1 MRAHLDGNRRVKG
14 GVESADAH
22 RVKPSTTVHDLKALV
37 QSFHPVIAFDTE
49 EEERVE
55 KLADTVAAEL
65 GMPVFVWTLTSG
77 LFRKPGANGTINTTV
92 PNELFAHMQTLS
104 LEAVFL
110 LKDVAKHLADPAVC
124 RSFREAAQQFSGTR
138 STMWIVGTQLEFPSD
153 VKHHVLHFP
162 LDLPTKRELAEI
174 VTAVAR
180 GLKERTGARI
190 ELAKP
195 DLERLL
201 DALSGLTSHQAKQAV
216 AAVIMEDGKLHAE
229 DVRRIVDR
237 KAKLLGQDGLL
248 EYYPAE
254 DNTYELGGFARL
266 KQWLGRARIAF
277 SPEAAELGL
286 PAPRGILLAGVQGCG
301 KSLAAKA
308 IAREW
313 TMPLLKLDAGRLY
326 DKYIGES
333 EKNLRRAIQ
342 LAEAMSPCVLWIDEL
357 EKSFASFSEG
367 GMDGGVSQRIFA
379 TLLTWLQEKKKPVF
393 VVATANDVFRLPPEL
408 MRKGRFDELF
418 FVDLPAPAE
427 RKSIFEIHLRR
438 KKQDPARFD
447 LAQLV
452 AASDGMSGA
461 EIEQAVI
468 SALLRALH
476 EKRALDTALLA
487 DELASTVPLS
497 RTRAEDVARL
507 RELAKGRFVPVA

>member
-1 MRAHLDGNRRVKG
+1 M
-14 GVESADAH
+14 SS
-22 RVKPSTTVHDLKALV
+22 PTTVHDLKALV
-37 QSFHPVIAFDTE
+37 QSFHPVIAFDTA

-55 KLADTVAAEL
+55 KLADAVAAEL
-65 GMPVFVWTLTSG
+65 QLPVFVWTLTSG

-92 PNELFAHMQTLS
+92 PAELFAHMQTLS
-104 LEAVFL
+104 LEAVFV
-110 LKDVAKHLADPAVC
+110 LKDVAKHLEDPAVC
-124 RSFREAAQQFSGTR
+124 RAFREAAQQFAGSR
-138 STMWIVGTQLEFPSD
+138 SSMWIVGTPLAFPAD
-153 VKHHVLHFP
+153 VKHHVVHFP
-162 LDLPTKRELAEI
+162 IELPGKRELAEI

-180 GLKERTGARI
+180 GLRERTGAKI
-190 ELAKP
+190 ELSKP

-201 DALSGLTSHQAKQAV
+201 DALSGLTTHQARQAI
-216 AAVIMEDGKLHAE
+216 AAVIMEDGRLAADDIKTL
-229 DVRRIVDR
+229 VDR
-237 KAKLLGQDGLL
+237 KAKLLGEDGLL

-254 DNTYELGGFARL
+254 DNAYELGGFARL
-266 KQWLGRARIAF
+266 QKWLARARVGF
-277 SPEAAELGL
+277 SAEAAELGL

-308 IAREW
+308 IARAW

-357 EKSFASFSEG
+357 EKSFASFGDS

-393 VVATANDVFRLPPEL
+393 VVATANDVFKLPPEL

-418 FVDLPAPAE
+418 FVDLPQPAE
-427 RKSIFEIHLRR
+427 RQQIFEIHLRR
-438 KKQDPARFD
+438 KKQDPARLD
-447 LAQLV
+447 LAAVV

-468 SALLRALH
+468 ASLLRSLH
-476 EKRALDTALLA
+476 EKRALDTALLVE
-487 DELASTVPLS
+487 ELGSTVPLS

-507 RELAKGRFVPVA
+507 RQLAQGRFVPVA

>member
-1 MRAHLDGNRRVKG
+1 VS
-14 GVESADAH
+14 SA
-22 RVKPSTTVHDLKALV
+22 TTVHDLKALV
-37 QSFHPVIAFDTE
+37 LSFHPVIAFDTA

-65 GMPVFVWTLTSG
+65 QLPVFVWTLTNG

-92 PNELFAHMQTLS
+92 PAELFAHMQTLS

-110 LKDVAKHLADPAVC
+110 LKDVAKHLEDPAVC
-124 RSFREAAQQFSGTR
+124 RAFREAAQQFSGSR
-138 STMWIVGTQLEFPSD
+138 SSMWIVGTPLVFPAE
-153 VKHHVLHFP
+153 VKQHIVHFP
-162 LDLPTKRELAEI
+162 VDLPGKRELAEI

-180 GLKERTGARI
+180 GLRERMGARV
-190 ELAKP
+190 ELTKP
-195 DLERLL
+195 DLEHLL
-201 DALSGLTSHQAKQAV
+201 DALSGLTMHQARQAI
-216 AAVIMEDGKLHAE
+216 AAVIMDDGRLDAGDIKTL
-229 DVRRIVDR
+229 VDK
-237 KAKLLGQDGLL
+237 KAKLLGEDGLL
-248 EYYPAE
+248 EYYPVE
-254 DNTYELGGFARL
+254 DNAYELGGFARL
-266 KQWLGRARIAF
+266 QKWLARARVGF
-277 SPEAAELGL
+277 SAEAAELGL
-286 PAPRGILLAGVQGCG
+286 PTPRGILIAGVQGCG

-308 IAREW
+308 IARAW

-333 EKNLRRAIQ
+333 EKNLRHAIQ

-357 EKSFASFSEG
+357 EKSFAAFGSDL
-367 GMDGGVSQRIFA
+367 DGGVSQRIFA

-393 VVATANDVFRLPPEL
+393 VVATANDAFKLPPEL

-418 FVDLPAPAE
+418 FVDLPLPAE
-427 RKSIFEIHLRR
+427 RQQIFEIHLRR

-447 LAQLV
+447 FAALIG
-452 AASDGMSGA
+452 ASDGMSGA

-487 DELASTVPLS
+487 EELASTVPLS
-497 RTRAEDVARL
+497 RTRAEDLARL
-507 RELAKGRFVPVA
+507 RQLAQGRFVPVA

>member
-1 MRAHLDGNRRVKG
+1 VK
-14 GVESADAH
+14 S
-22 RVKPSTTVHDLKALV
+22 PTTVHDLKALV
-37 QSFHPVIAFDTE
+37 QSFHPVIAFDTA

-55 KLADTVAAEL
+55 KLADAVAGEL

-77 LFRKPGANGTINTTV
+77 LYRKPGANGTINTTV
-92 PNELFAHMQTLS
+92 PAELFAHVKTLS
-104 LEAVFL
+104 LEALFV
-110 LKDVAKHLADPAVC
+110 LKDVAKHLEEPAVC
-124 RSFREAAQQFSGTR
+124 RAFREAAQQFSGSR
-138 STMWIVGTQLEFPSD
+138 SSMWIVGTPLAFPPD
-153 VKHHVLHFP
+153 VRHHVVHFP
-162 LDLPTKRELAEI
+162 IALPGKRELAEI

-180 GLKERTGARI
+180 GLKERMGARI
-190 ELAKP
+190 ELSKP
-195 DLERLL
+195 ELEGLL
-201 DALSGLTSHQAKQAV
+201 DALSGLTTHQARQAI
-216 AAVIMEDGKLHAE
+216 AAVIMEDGRLHAG
-229 DVRRIVDR
+229 DIKALVDR
-237 KAKLLGQDGLL
+237 KARLLGEDGLL

-266 KQWLGRARIAF
+266 QKWLERARVGF
-277 SPEAAELGL
+277 SAEAAELGL

-308 IAREW
+308 IARAW

-342 LAEAMSPCVLWIDEL
+342 LAEAMAPCVLWIDEL
-357 EKSFASFSEG
+357 EKSFASFGDSG
-367 GMDGGVSQRIFA
+367 LDGGVSQRIFA
-379 TLLTWLQEKKKPVF
+379 TLLTWLQEKTKPVF
-393 VVATANDVFRLPPEL
+393 VVATANDVFKLPPEL

-418 FVDLPAPAE
+418 FVDLPQPGE
-427 RKSIFEIHLRR
+427 RQQIFEIHLRR
-438 KKQDPARFD
+438 KKQDPARLD
-447 LAQLV
+447 LAALV

-476 EKRALDTALLA
+476 EKRPLDGALIV

-497 RTRAEDVARL
+497 RTRAEDIARL
-507 RELAKGRFVPVA
+507 RELARGRFVPVA

>member
-1 MRAHLDGNRRVKG
+1 MPP
-14 GVESADAH
+14 S
-22 RVKPSTTVHDLKALV
+22 VKPPTSVHDLKALV
-37 QSFHPVIAFDTE
+37 QSFHPVIAFDTA

-55 KLADTVAAEL
+55 QLADAVAAEL
-65 GMPVFVWTLTSG
+65 QLPVFVWTLTSG
-77 LFRKPGANGTINTTV
+77 LFRKPGANGTINTAV
-92 PNELFAHMQTLS
+92 PAELFAHMQTLS

-124 RSFREAAQQFSGTR
+124 RSFREAAQQFSGSR
-138 STMWIVGTQLEFPSD
+138 SSMWIVGTPLEFPAE
-153 VKHHVLHFP
+153 VRHHVVHFP
-162 LDLPTKRELAEI
+162 IELPSKRELAEI
-174 VTAVAR
+174 VTVVAR
-180 GLKERTGARI
+180 GLRERMGARI
-190 ELAKP
+190 ELGKP

-201 DALSGLTSHQAKQAV
+201 DALSGLTTHQARQAI
-216 AAVIMEDGKLHAE
+216 AAVITADGKLDAADIKTLVDKKAE
-229 DVRRIVDR
+229 
-237 KAKLLGQDGLL
+237 LLGRDGLL

-254 DNTYELGGFARL
+254 DNAYELGGFARL
-266 KQWLGRARIAF
+266 QTWLARARVGF
-277 SPEAAELGL
+277 SAEAAELGL

-308 IAREW
+308 IARAW
-313 TMPLLKLDAGRLY
+313 TLPLLKLDAGRLY

-357 EKSFASFSEG
+357 EKSFASFGDS

-379 TLLTWLQEKKKPVF
+379 TLLTWLQEKQKPVF
-393 VVATANDVFRLPPEL
+393 VVATANDVFKLPPEL

-418 FVDLPAPAE
+418 FVDLPRPAE
-427 RKSIFEIHLRR
+427 RQQIFEIHLRR

-447 LAQLV
+447 FAALI

-468 SALLRALH
+468 TALLRALH
-476 EKRALDTALLA
+476 EKRALDSALLA
-487 DELASTVPLS
+487 EELASTVPLS
-497 RTRAEDVARL
+497 RTRAEDVAEL
-507 RELAKGRFVPVA
+507 RQLAQGRFVPVA

>member
-1 MRAHLDGNRRVKG
+1 MPP
-14 GVESADAH
+14 S
-22 RVKPSTTVHDLKALV
+22 VKPPTSVHDLKALV
-37 QSFHPVIAFDTE
+37 QSFHPVIAFDTA

-55 KLADTVAAEL
+55 QLADAVAAEL
-65 GMPVFVWTLTSG
+65 QLPVFVWTLTSG

-92 PNELFAHMQTLS
+92 PAELFAHMQTLS
-104 LEAVFL
+104 LEAVFV
-110 LKDVAKHLADPAVC
+110 LKDVAKHLSDPAVC
-124 RSFREAAQQFSGTR
+124 RSFREAAQQFSGSR
-138 STMWIVGTQLEFPSD
+138 SSMWIVGTPLEFPAE
-153 VKHHVLHFP
+153 VRHHVVHFP
-162 LDLPTKRELAEI
+162 VELPSKRELAEI
-174 VTAVAR
+174 VTVVAR
-180 GLKERTGARI
+180 GLRERMGARI

-201 DALSGLTSHQAKQAV
+201 DALSGLTTHQARQAI
-216 AAVIMEDGKLHAE
+216 AAVITADGKLDAADIKTLVDKKAE
-229 DVRRIVDR
+229 
-237 KAKLLGQDGLL
+237 LLGRDGLL

-254 DNTYELGGFARL
+254 DNAYELGGFARL
-266 KQWLGRARIAF
+266 QSWLARARVGF
-277 SPEAAELGL
+277 SAEAAELGL

-308 IAREW
+308 IARAW
-313 TMPLLKLDAGRLY
+313 TLPLLKLDAGRLY

-357 EKSFASFSEG
+357 EKSFASFGDS

-379 TLLTWLQEKKKPVF
+379 TLLTWLQEKQKPVF
-393 VVATANDVFRLPPEL
+393 VVATANDVFKLPPEL
-408 MRKGRFDELF
+408 IRKGRFDELF
-418 FVDLPAPAE
+418 FVDLPRPAE
-427 RKSIFEIHLRR
+427 RQQIFEIHLRR

-447 LAQLV
+447 FAPLI

-476 EKRALDTALLA
+476 EKRALDSALLA
-487 DELASTVPLS
+487 EELASTVPLS

-507 RELAKGRFVPVA
+507 RELAQGRFVPVA

>member
-1 MRAHLDGNRRVKG
+1 M
-14 GVESADAH
+14 
-22 RVKPSTTVHDLKALV
+22 KPPTTVHDLKALV
-37 QSFHPVIAFDTE
+37 QSFHPVIAFDTA

-55 KLADTVAAEL
+55 KLADTVAGEL
-65 GMPVFVWTLTSG
+65 KLPVFVWTLTSG

-92 PNELFAHMQTLS
+92 PAELFAHMQTLS

-110 LKDVAKHLADPAVC
+110 LKDVAKHLAEPAVC
-124 RSFREAAQQFSGTR
+124 RAFREAAQQFSGSR
-138 STMWIVGTQLEFPSD
+138 SSMWIVGTPLEFPPE
-153 VKHHVLHFP
+153 VKQHVVYCP
-162 LDLPTKRELAEI
+162 IELPSKRELAEV

-180 GLKERTGARI
+180 GLRERVGARI

-201 DALSGLTSHQAKQAV
+201 DALSGLTAHQARQAI
-216 AAVIMEDGKLHAE
+216 AAVIIEDGRLDAGDIKSL
-229 DVRRIVDR
+229 VDM
-237 KAKLLGQDGLL
+237 KAQLLGQDGLL

-254 DNTYELGGFARL
+254 DNAYELGGFARL
-266 KQWLGRARIAF
+266 QKWLARARVGF
-277 SPEAAELGL
+277 SAEAAELGL
-286 PAPRGILLAGVQGCG
+286 PSPRGILIAGVQGCG

-308 IAREW
+308 IARAW

-357 EKSFASFSEG
+357 EKSFSAFGSE
-367 GMDGGVSQRIFA
+367 MDGGVSQRIFA

-393 VVATANDVFRLPPEL
+393 VVATANDVFKLPPEL
-408 MRKGRFDELF
+408 MRRGRFDELF

-427 RKSIFEIHLRR
+427 RQQIFEIHLRR
-438 KKQDPARFD
+438 KRQDPARLD
-447 LAQLV
+447 LAALV
-452 AASDGMSGA
+452 GASDGMSGA

-468 SALLRALH
+468 SSLLRALY
-476 EKRALDTALLA
+476 EKRALETALLA
-487 DELASTVPLS
+487 EELASTVPLS
-497 RTRAEDVARL
+497 RTRAEDIARL
-507 RELAKGRFVPVA
+507 RELAQGRFVPVA